1 MKPNDMIDYFRSIN
15 SNIFKKIG
23 EKNTMKYP
31 GLLDDD
37 ISRVGTNEAQMYNL
51 LSGMVVADLVKTCLG
66 PRGMSKMYIDIL
78 GEDTLTKH
86 GGAFLRKVD
95 VDHPAAKSVIE
106 AVNTVDTHVGD
117 GTSSTAILIGSLL
130 GNAKELLNLGI
141 PTATIIRGYEMG
153 LDLALNSLD
162 EIKIKQN
169 NDNLEKMRELLITC
183 ITGKTIF
190 DLQEDQMKIVDMI
203 IEASLDVADLKNHH
217 LSIDDIKIEE
227 KIGNVTQI
235 QLIKGTLIDKTID
248 SSAMPKCI
256 NNAKILLINESLE
269 TMKTRCESEIE
280 ITSPEQMSQFLVQEN
295 NDLDHLVEN
304 IVNSGANVVI
314 SRKGVNDFVQES
326 LAKKGIISMRRVKYN
341 DLWWL
346 EKAVGAKTCE
356 SIEKISPNELG
367 FARKIYEKTV
377 GGDPM
382 VFVEGKSPKSVT
394 ILLRANSK
402 RYLDELH
409 RNILNAFHVLQ
420 NFIESPFVVYGAG
433 SVEGL
438 VSQKIKKQSV
448 IIDGK
453 EQVVVDKFG
462 DAILQIP
469 LTLAKNVG
477 MDILDTKTC
486 LQAKLANSNGK
497 IKWYGINSETR
508 NISDMSSSKIIETVA
523 VKQQIFKTAVEATNL
538 ILNVNDVFMKNII
551 DNTHCHVD
559 GVVHAHHDPGK
570 NHNHFEQE
578 GLEQRQ
584 MHQYY

>member
-1 MKPNDMIDYFRSIN
+1 
-15 SNIFKKIG
+15 
-23 EKNTMKYP
+23 MKYP
-31 GLLDDD
+31 GLLNDD

-51 LSGMVVADLVKTCLG
+51 LSGTLVADLVKTCLG

-117 GTSSTAILIGSLL
+117 GTSSAAILIGSLL

-141 PTATIIRGYEMG
+141 PTATIVRGYEIG
-153 LDLALNSLD
+153 LDLVLDTLD

-190 DLQEDQMKIVDMI
+190 DLQEDQGKIVDMI
-203 IEASLDVADLKNHH
+203 IEAVLDVADLKNNHFA
-217 LSIDDIKIEE
+217 IDDIKIEE
-227 KIGNVTQI
+227 KIGNVTEI

-256 NNAKILLINESLE
+256 NDAKILLINEPLE
-269 TMKTRCESEIE
+269 TMKTRYESEIE
-280 ITSPEQMSQFLVQEN
+280 ITSPKQMSQFLVQEN
-295 NDLDHLVEN
+295 NDLDHLVQN

-346 EKAVGAKTCE
+346 EKAVNAKTCE
-356 SIEKISPNELG
+356 SIEKISPHELG

-402 RYLDELH
+402 QYLDELH

-420 NFIESPFVVYGAG
+420 NFIESPFVVCGAG

-438 VSQKIKKQSV
+438 LSQKIKKQSGT
-448 IIDGK
+448 IDGK
-453 EQVVVDKFG
+453 EQIVVEKFA
-462 DAILQIP
+462 DSILEIP
-469 LTLAKNVG
+469 LTLARNVG
-477 MDILDTKTC
+477 MDVLDTKTC
-486 LQAKLANSNGK
+486 LQAKFANSNGK

-508 NISDMSSSKIIETVA
+508 NISDMSLSKIIETVA

-538 ILNVNDVFMKNII
+538 IVNVNDVFMKNII

>member
-1 MKPNDMIDYFRSIN
+1 
-15 SNIFKKIG
+15 
-23 EKNTMKYP
+23 MKYP
-31 GLLDDD
+31 GLLNDD

-51 LSGMVVADLVKTCLG
+51 LSGTLVADLVKTCLG

-117 GTSSTAILIGSLL
+117 GTSSAAILIGSLL

-141 PTATIIRGYEMG
+141 PTATIVRGYEIG
-153 LDLALNSLD
+153 LDLVLDSLD

-169 NDNLEKMRELLITC
+169 NDNLEKMRELLTTC

-203 IEASLDVADLKNHH
+203 IEAVLDVADLKNNHFA
-217 LSIDDIKIEE
+217 IDDIKIEE
-227 KIGNVTQI
+227 KIGNVTEI

-256 NNAKILLINESLE
+256 NDAKILLINEPLE
-269 TMKTRCESEIE
+269 TMKTRYESEIE
-280 ITSPEQMSQFLVQEN
+280 ITSPKQMSQFLVQEN
-295 NDLDHLVEN
+295 NELDHLVQN

-346 EKAVGAKTCE
+346 EKAVNAKTCE
-356 SIEKISPNELG
+356 SIEKISPHELG

-402 RYLDELH
+402 QYLDELH

-420 NFIESPFVVYGAG
+420 NFIESPFVVCGAG

-438 VSQKIKKQSV
+438 LSQKIKKQSGT
-448 IIDGK
+448 IDGK
-453 EQVVVDKFG
+453 EQIVVEKFA
-462 DAILQIP
+462 DSILEIP
-469 LTLAKNVG
+469 LTLARNVG
-477 MDILDTKTC
+477 MDVLDTKTC
-486 LQAKLANSNGK
+486 LQAKFANSNGK

-508 NISDMSSSKIIETVA
+508 NISDMSLSKIIETVA

-538 ILNVNDVFMKNII
+538 IVNVNDVFMKNII

>member
-1 MKPNDMIDYFRSIN
+1 
-15 SNIFKKIG
+15 
-23 EKNTMKYP
+23 MKYP
-31 GLLDDD
+31 GLLNDD

-51 LSGMVVADLVKTCLG
+51 LSGTLVADLVKTCLG

-117 GTSSTAILIGSLL
+117 GTSSAAILIGSLL

-141 PTATIIRGYEMG
+141 PTATIVRGYEIG
-153 LDLALNSLD
+153 LDLVLDSLD

-190 DLQEDQMKIVDMI
+190 DLQEDQGKIVDMI
-203 IEASLDVADLKNHH
+203 IEAVLDVADLKNNHFA
-217 LSIDDIKIEE
+217 IDDIKIEE
-227 KIGNVTQI
+227 KIGNVTEI

-256 NNAKILLINESLE
+256 NDAKILLINEPLE
-269 TMKTRCESEIE
+269 TMKTRYESEIE
-280 ITSPEQMSQFLVQEN
+280 ITSPKQMSQFLVQEN
-295 NDLDHLVEN
+295 NELDHLVQN

-346 EKAVGAKTCE
+346 EKAVNAKTCE
-356 SIEKISPNELG
+356 SIEKISPHELG

-402 RYLDELH
+402 QYLDELH

-420 NFIESPFVVYGAG
+420 NFIESPFVVCGAG

-438 VSQKIKKQSV
+438 LSQKIKKQSGT
-448 IIDGK
+448 IDGK
-453 EQVVVDKFG
+453 EQIVVEKFA
-462 DAILQIP
+462 DSILEIP
-469 LTLAKNVG
+469 LTLARNVG
-477 MDILDTKTC
+477 MDVLDTKTC
-486 LQAKLANSNGK
+486 LQAKFANSNGK

-508 NISDMSSSKIIETVA
+508 NISDMSLSKIIETVA

-538 ILNVNDVFMKNII
+538 IVNVNDVFMKNII

>member
-1 MKPNDMIDYFRSIN
+1 
-15 SNIFKKIG
+15 
-23 EKNTMKYP
+23 MKYP

-95 VDHPAAKSVIE
+95 VDHPAAKSVID

-117 GTSSTAILIGSLL
+117 GTSSAAILMGSLL
-130 GNAKELLNLGI
+130 GNAKKLLNLGI
-141 PTATIIRGYEMG
+141 PTSTIVRGYEMG
-153 LDLALNSLD
+153 LDLTLDTLD

-190 DLQEDQMKIVDMI
+190 DLQEDQGKIVDMI
-203 IEASLDVADLKNHH
+203 IEAVLDVADLKNNHFA
-217 LSIDDIKIEE
+217 IDDIKIED
-227 KIGNVTQI
+227 KIGNITEI

-256 NNAKILLINESLE
+256 NDAKILLINEPLE
-269 TMKTRCESEIE
+269 TMKTRYESEIE

-295 NDLDHLVEN
+295 NDLDHLVQN

-346 EKAVGAKTCE
+346 EKAVNAKTCE
-356 SIEKISPNELG
+356 SIEKISSHELG

-420 NFIESPFVVYGAG
+420 NFIENPFVVWGAG

-438 VSQKIKKQSV
+438 LSQKIKEQSV
-448 IIDGK
+448 TIDGK
-453 EQVVVDKFG
+453 EQLVVDKFA
-462 DAILQIP
+462 DSILEIP
-469 LTLAKNVG
+469 LTLARNVG
-477 MDILDTKTC
+477 MDVLDTKTR
-486 LQAKLANSNGK
+486 LQAKFANSNGK
-497 IKWYGINSETR
+497 TKWYGINSETR

-538 ILNVNDVFMKNII
+538 ILSVNDVFMKNII

>member
-1 MKPNDMIDYFRSIN
+1 
-15 SNIFKKIG
+15 
-23 EKNTMKYP
+23 MKYP
-31 GLLDDD
+31 GLLNDD

-51 LSGMVVADLVKTCLG
+51 LSGTLVADLVKTCLG

-117 GTSSTAILIGSLL
+117 GTSSAAILIGSLL

-141 PTATIIRGYEMG
+141 PTATIVRGYEIG
-153 LDLALNSLD
+153 LDLVLDSLD

-169 NDNLEKMRELLITC
+169 NDNLEKMRELLTTC

-203 IEASLDVADLKNHH
+203 IEAVLDVADLKNNHF
-217 LSIDDIKIEE
+217 SIDDIKIEE
-227 KIGNVTQI
+227 KIGNVTEI

-256 NNAKILLINESLE
+256 NDAKILLINEPLE
-269 TMKTRCESEIE
+269 TMKTRYESEIE
-280 ITSPEQMSQFLVQEN
+280 ITSPKQMSQFLVQEN
-295 NDLDHLVEN
+295 NELDHLVQN

-346 EKAVGAKTCE
+346 EKAVNAKTCE
-356 SIEKISPNELG
+356 SIEKISPHELG

-402 RYLDELH
+402 QYLDELH

-420 NFIESPFVVYGAG
+420 NFIESPFVVCGAG

-438 VSQKIKKQSV
+438 LSQKIKKQSGT
-448 IIDGK
+448 IDGK
-453 EQVVVDKFG
+453 EQIVVEKFA
-462 DAILQIP
+462 DSILEIP
-469 LTLAKNVG
+469 LTLARNVG
-477 MDILDTKTC
+477 MDVLDTKTC
-486 LQAKLANSNGK
+486 LQAKFANSNGK

-508 NISDMSSSKIIETVA
+508 NISDMSLSKIIETVA

-538 ILNVNDVFMKNII
+538 IVNVNDVFMKNII

>member
-1 MKPNDMIDYFRSIN
+1 
-15 SNIFKKIG
+15 
-23 EKNTMKYP
+23 MKYP
-31 GLLDDD
+31 GLLNDD

-51 LSGMVVADLVKTCLG
+51 LSGTLVADLVKTCLG

-95 VDHPAAKSVIE
+95 VDHPAAKSVID

-117 GTSSTAILIGSLL
+117 GTSSAAILIGSLL

-141 PTATIIRGYEMG
+141 PTATIVRGYEIG
-153 LDLALNSLD
+153 LDLVLDSLD

-203 IEASLDVADLKNHH
+203 IEAVLDVADLKNNYF
-217 LSIDDIKIEE
+217 SIDDIKIEE
-227 KIGNVTQI
+227 KIGNVTEI

-256 NNAKILLINESLE
+256 NDAKILLINEPLE
-269 TMKTRCESEIE
+269 TMKTRYESEIE
-280 ITSPEQMSQFLVQEN
+280 ITSPKQMSQFLVQEN
-295 NDLDHLVEN
+295 NDLDHLVQN

-346 EKAVGAKTCE
+346 EKAVNAKTCE
-356 SIEKISPNELG
+356 SIEKISPHELG

-402 RYLDELH
+402 QYLDELH

-420 NFIESPFVVYGAG
+420 NFIESPFVVCGAG

-438 VSQKIKKQSV
+438 LSQKIKKQSGT
-448 IIDGK
+448 IDGK
-453 EQVVVDKFG
+453 EQIVVEKFA
-462 DAILQIP
+462 DSILEIP
-469 LTLAKNVG
+469 LTLARNVG
-477 MDILDTKTC
+477 MDVLDTKTC
-486 LQAKLANSNGK
+486 LQAKFANSNGK

-508 NISDMSSSKIIETVA
+508 NISDMSLSKIIETVA

-538 ILNVNDVFMKNII
+538 IVNVNDVFMKNII

>member
-1 MKPNDMIDYFRSIN
+1 
-15 SNIFKKIG
+15 
-23 EKNTMKYP
+23 MKYP

-37 ISRVGTNEAQMYNL
+37 ISRVGSNEAQKYNL

-95 VDHPAAKSVIE
+95 VDHPAAKSVID
-106 AVNTVDTHVGD
+106 AVNTVDTHIGD
-117 GTSSTAILIGSLL
+117 GTSSASILIGSLL

-141 PTATIIRGYEMG
+141 PTATIVRGYEMG
-153 LDLALNSLD
+153 LDLVLDTLD

-169 NDNLEKMRELLITC
+169 NDNLEKMRELLTTC

-190 DLQEDQMKIVDMI
+190 DLQEDQGKIVDMI
-203 IEASLDVADLKNHH
+203 IEAVLDVADLKNNHFA
-217 LSIDDIKIEE
+217 IDDIKIED
-227 KIGNVTQI
+227 KIGNVTEI

-256 NNAKILLINESLE
+256 NDARILLINEPLE
-269 TMKTRCESEIE
+269 TMKTRYESEIE

-295 NDLDHLVEN
+295 NDLDHLIQK

-314 SRKGVNDFVQES
+314 SRKGVNDFVQDS
-326 LAKKGIISMRRVKYN
+326 LAKRGIISMRRVKYN

-346 EKAVGAKTCE
+346 EKAVNAKTCE
-356 SIEKISPNELG
+356 SIEKISPHELG

-420 NFIESPFVVYGAG
+420 NFIQNPFVVCGAG

-438 VSQKIKKQSV
+438 LSQKIKEQSV
-448 IIDGK
+448 TINGK
-453 EQVVVDKFG
+453 EQLAVDKFA
-462 DAILQIP
+462 DSILEIP
-469 LTLAKNVG
+469 LTLARNVG
-477 MDILDTKTC
+477 MDVLDTKTR
-486 LQAKLANSNGK
+486 LQAKFANSNGK

-508 NISDMSSSKIIETVA
+508 NISDMSLSKIIETVA

-538 ILNVNDVFMKNII
+538 IVNVNDVFMKNII
-551 DNTHCHVD
+551 DNTHCHID

>member
-1 MKPNDMIDYFRSIN
+1 
-15 SNIFKKIG
+15 
-23 EKNTMKYP
+23 MKYP
-31 GLLDDD
+31 GLLNDD

-51 LSGMVVADLVKTCLG
+51 LSGTLVADLVKTCLG

-95 VDHPAAKSVIE
+95 VDHPAAKSVID

-117 GTSSTAILIGSLL
+117 GTSSAAILIGSLL

-141 PTATIIRGYEMG
+141 PTATIVRGYEMG
-153 LDLALNSLD
+153 LDLVLDTLD

-190 DLQEDQMKIVDMI
+190 DLQEDQGKIVDMI
-203 IEASLDVADLKNHH
+203 IEATLDVADLKNNHFA
-217 LSIDDIKIEE
+217 IDDIKIED
-227 KIGNVTQI
+227 KIGNVTEI

-256 NNAKILLINESLE
+256 NDAKILLINEPLE
-269 TMKTRCESEIE
+269 TMKTRYESEIE
-280 ITSPEQMSQFLVQEN
+280 ITSPKQMSQFLVQEN
-295 NDLDHLVEN
+295 NDLDHLVQN

-346 EKAVGAKTCE
+346 EKAVNAKTCE
-356 SIEKISPNELG
+356 SIEKISPHELG

-420 NFIESPFVVYGAG
+420 NFIESPFVVCGAG

-438 VSQKIKKQSV
+438 LSQKIKKQSGT
-448 IIDGK
+448 IDGK
-453 EQVVVDKFG
+453 EQIVVEKFA
-462 DAILQIP
+462 DSILEIP
-469 LTLAKNVG
+469 LTLARNVG
-477 MDILDTKTC
+477 MDVLDTKTC
-486 LQAKLANSNGK
+486 LQAKFANSNGK

-508 NISDMSSSKIIETVA
+508 NISDMSLSKIIETVA

-538 ILNVNDVFMKNII
+538 ILSVNDVFMKNII

>member
-1 MKPNDMIDYFRSIN
+1 
-15 SNIFKKIG
+15 
-23 EKNTMKYP
+23 MKYP
-31 GLLDDD
+31 GLLNDD
-37 ISRVGTNEAQMYNL
+37 ISRVGTNEAQIYNL
-51 LSGMVVADLVKTCLG
+51 LSGTLVADLVKTCLG

-117 GTSSTAILIGSLL
+117 GTSSAAILIGSLL

-141 PTATIIRGYEMG
+141 PTATIVRGYEIG
-153 LDLALNSLD
+153 LDLVLDYLD

-190 DLQEDQMKIVDMI
+190 DLQEDQGKIVDMI
-203 IEASLDVADLKNHH
+203 IEAVLDVADLKNNHFA
-217 LSIDDIKIEE
+217 IDDIKIEE
-227 KIGNVTQI
+227 KIGNVTEI

-256 NNAKILLINESLE
+256 NDAKILLINEPLE
-269 TMKTRCESEIE
+269 TMKTRYESEIE
-280 ITSPEQMSQFLVQEN
+280 ITSPKQMSQFLVQEN
-295 NDLDHLVEN
+295 NDLDHLVQN

-346 EKAVGAKTCE
+346 EKAVNAKTCE
-356 SIEKISPNELG
+356 SIEKISPHELG

-402 RYLDELH
+402 QYLDELH

-420 NFIESPFVVYGAG
+420 NFIESPFVVCGAG

-438 VSQKIKKQSV
+438 LSQKIKKQSGT
-448 IIDGK
+448 IDGK
-453 EQVVVDKFG
+453 EQIVVEKFA
-462 DAILQIP
+462 DSILEIP
-469 LTLAKNVG
+469 LTLARNVG
-477 MDILDTKTC
+477 MDVLDTKTC
-486 LQAKLANSNGK
+486 LQAKFANSNGK

-508 NISDMSSSKIIETVA
+508 NISDMSLSKIIETVA

-538 ILNVNDVFMKNII
+538 IVNVNDVFMKNII

>member
-1 MKPNDMIDYFRSIN
+1 
-15 SNIFKKIG
+15 
-23 EKNTMKYP
+23 MKYP
-31 GLLDDD
+31 GLLNDD

-51 LSGMVVADLVKTCLG
+51 LSGTLVADLVKTCLG

-117 GTSSTAILIGSLL
+117 GTSSAAILIGSLL

-141 PTATIIRGYEMG
+141 PTATIVRGYEMG
-153 LDLALNSLD
+153 LDLVLDSLD

-190 DLQEDQMKIVDMI
+190 DLQEDQGKIVDMI
-203 IEASLDVADLKNHH
+203 IEAVLDVADLKNNHFA
-217 LSIDDIKIEE
+217 IDDIKIEE
-227 KIGNVTQI
+227 KIGNVTEI

-256 NNAKILLINESLE
+256 NDAKILLINEPLE
-269 TMKTRCESEIE
+269 TMKTRYESEIE
-280 ITSPEQMSQFLVQEN
+280 ITSPKQMSQFLVQEN
-295 NDLDHLVEN
+295 NELDHLVQN

-346 EKAVGAKTCE
+346 EKAVNAKTCE
-356 SIEKISPNELG
+356 SIEKISPHELG

-402 RYLDELH
+402 QYLDELH

-420 NFIESPFVVYGAG
+420 NFIESPFVVCGAG

-438 VSQKIKKQSV
+438 LSQKIKKQSGT
-448 IIDGK
+448 IDGK
-453 EQVVVDKFG
+453 EQIVVEKFA
-462 DAILQIP
+462 DSILEIP
-469 LTLAKNVG
+469 LTLARNVG
-477 MDILDTKTC
+477 MDVLDTKTC
-486 LQAKLANSNGK
+486 LQAKFANSNGK

-508 NISDMSSSKIIETVA
+508 NISDMSLSKIIETVA

-538 ILNVNDVFMKNII
+538 IVNVNDVFMKNII

>member
-1 MKPNDMIDYFRSIN
+1 
-15 SNIFKKIG
+15 
-23 EKNTMKYP
+23 MKYP
-31 GLLDDD
+31 GLLNDD

-51 LSGMVVADLVKTCLG
+51 LSGTLVADLVKTCLG

-117 GTSSTAILIGSLL
+117 GTSSAAILIGSLL

-141 PTATIIRGYEMG
+141 PTATIVRGYEIG
-153 LDLALNSLD
+153 LDLVLDSLD

-190 DLQEDQMKIVDMI
+190 DLQEDQGKIVDMI
-203 IEASLDVADLKNHH
+203 IEAVLDVADLKNNHFA
-217 LSIDDIKIEE
+217 IDDIKIEE
-227 KIGNVTQI
+227 KIGNVTEI

-256 NNAKILLINESLE
+256 NDAKILLINEPLE
-269 TMKTRCESEIE
+269 TMKTRYESEIE
-280 ITSPEQMSQFLVQEN
+280 ITSPKQMSQFLVQEN
-295 NDLDHLVEN
+295 NDLDHLVQN

-346 EKAVGAKTCE
+346 EKAVNAKTCE
-356 SIEKISPNELG
+356 SIEKISPHELG

-402 RYLDELH
+402 QYLDELH

-420 NFIESPFVVYGAG
+420 NFIESPFVVCGAG

-438 VSQKIKKQSV
+438 LSQKIKKQSGT
-448 IIDGK
+448 IDGK
-453 EQVVVDKFG
+453 EQIVVEKFA
-462 DAILQIP
+462 DSILEIP
-469 LTLAKNVG
+469 LTLARNVG
-477 MDILDTKTC
+477 MDVLDTKTC
-486 LQAKLANSNGK
+486 LQAKFANSNGK

-508 NISDMSSSKIIETVA
+508 NISDMSLSKIIETVA

-538 ILNVNDVFMKNII
+538 ILSVDDVFMKNII

>member
-1 MKPNDMIDYFRSIN
+1 
-15 SNIFKKIG
+15 
-23 EKNTMKYP
+23 MKYP
-31 GLLDDD
+31 GLLNDD

-51 LSGMVVADLVKTCLG
+51 LSGTLVADLVKTCLG

-117 GTSSTAILIGSLL
+117 GTSSAAILIGSLL

-141 PTATIIRGYEMG
+141 PTATIVRGYEIG
-153 LDLALNSLD
+153 LDLALDSLD

-169 NDNLEKMRELLITC
+169 NDNLEKMRELLTTC

-190 DLQEDQMKIVDMI
+190 DLQEDQGKIVDMI
-203 IEASLDVADLKNHH
+203 IEATLDVADLKNNHFA
-217 LSIDDIKIEE
+217 IDDIKIED
-227 KIGNVTQI
+227 KIGNVTEI

-256 NNAKILLINESLE
+256 NDAKILLINEPLE
-269 TMKTRCESEIE
+269 TMKTRYESEIE
-280 ITSPEQMSQFLVQEN
+280 ITSPKQMSQFLVQEN
-295 NDLDHLVEN
+295 NELDHLVQN

-346 EKAVGAKTCE
+346 EKAVNAKTCE
-356 SIEKISPNELG
+356 SIEKISPHELG

-402 RYLDELH
+402 QYLDELH

-420 NFIESPFVVYGAG
+420 NFIESPFVVCGAG

-438 VSQKIKKQSV
+438 LSQKIKKQSGT
-448 IIDGK
+448 IDGK
-453 EQVVVDKFG
+453 EQIVVEKFA
-462 DAILQIP
+462 DSILEIP
-469 LTLAKNVG
+469 LTLARNVG
-477 MDILDTKTC
+477 MDVLDTKTC
-486 LQAKLANSNGK
+486 LQAKFANSNGK

-508 NISDMSSSKIIETVA
+508 NISDMSLSKIIETVA

-538 ILNVNDVFMKNII
+538 IVNVNDVFMKNII

>member
-1 MKPNDMIDYFRSIN
+1 
-15 SNIFKKIG
+15 
-23 EKNTMKYP
+23 MKYP
-31 GLLDDD
+31 GLLNDD
-37 ISRVGTNEAQMYNL
+37 ISRVGTNEAQIYNL
-51 LSGMVVADLVKTCLG
+51 LSGTLVADLVKTCLG

-117 GTSSTAILIGSLL
+117 GTSSAAILIGSLL

-141 PTATIIRGYEMG
+141 PTATIVRGYEIG
-153 LDLALNSLD
+153 LDLVLDSLD

-190 DLQEDQMKIVDMI
+190 DLQEDQGKIVDMI
-203 IEASLDVADLKNHH
+203 IEAVLDVADLKNNHFA
-217 LSIDDIKIEE
+217 IDDIKIEE
-227 KIGNVTQI
+227 KIGNVTEI

-256 NNAKILLINESLE
+256 NDAKILLINEPLE
-269 TMKTRCESEIE
+269 TMKTRYESEIE
-280 ITSPEQMSQFLVQEN
+280 ITSPKQMSQFLVQEN
-295 NDLDHLVEN
+295 NDLDHLVQN

-346 EKAVGAKTCE
+346 EKAVNAKTCE
-356 SIEKISPNELG
+356 SIEKISPHELG

-420 NFIESPFVVYGAG
+420 NFIESPFVVCGAG

-438 VSQKIKKQSV
+438 LSQKIKKQSGT
-448 IIDGK
+448 IDGK
-453 EQVVVDKFG
+453 EQIVVEKFA
-462 DAILQIP
+462 DSILEIP
-469 LTLAKNVG
+469 LTLARNVG
-477 MDILDTKTC
+477 MDVLDTKTC
-486 LQAKLANSNGK
+486 LQAKFANSNGK

-508 NISDMSSSKIIETVA
+508 NISDMSLSKIIETVA

-538 ILNVNDVFMKNII
+538 IVNVNDVFMKNII

>member
-1 MKPNDMIDYFRSIN
+1 
-15 SNIFKKIG
+15 
-23 EKNTMKYP
+23 MKYP
-31 GLLDDD
+31 GLLNDD
-37 ISRVGTNEAQMYNL
+37 ISRVGTNEAQIYNL
-51 LSGMVVADLVKTCLG
+51 LSGTLVADLVKTCLG

-117 GTSSTAILIGSLL
+117 GTSSAAILIGSLL

-141 PTATIIRGYEMG
+141 PTATIVRGYEIG
-153 LDLALNSLD
+153 LDLVLDSLD

-203 IEASLDVADLKNHH
+203 IEAVLDVADLKNNHFA
-217 LSIDDIKIEE
+217 IDDIKIEE
-227 KIGNVTQI
+227 KIGNVTEI

-256 NNAKILLINESLE
+256 NDAKILLINEPLE
-269 TMKTRCESEIE
+269 TMKTRYESEIE
-280 ITSPEQMSQFLVQEN
+280 ITSPKQMSQFLVQEN
-295 NDLDHLVEN
+295 NDLDHLVQN

-346 EKAVGAKTCE
+346 EKAVNAKTCE
-356 SIEKISPNELG
+356 SIEKISPHELG

-402 RYLDELH
+402 QYLDELH

-420 NFIESPFVVYGAG
+420 NFIESPFVVCGAG

-438 VSQKIKKQSV
+438 LSQKIKKQSGT
-448 IIDGK
+448 IDGK
-453 EQVVVDKFG
+453 EQIVVEKFA
-462 DAILQIP
+462 DSILEIP
-469 LTLAKNVG
+469 LTLARNVG
-477 MDILDTKTC
+477 MDVLDTKTC
-486 LQAKLANSNGK
+486 LQAKFANSNGK

-508 NISDMSSSKIIETVA
+508 NISDMSLSKIIETVA

-538 ILNVNDVFMKNII
+538 IVNVNDVFMKNII

>member
-1 MKPNDMIDYFRSIN
+1 
-15 SNIFKKIG
+15 
-23 EKNTMKYP
+23 MKYP
-31 GLLDDD
+31 GLLNDD

-51 LSGMVVADLVKTCLG
+51 LSGTLVADLVKTCLG

-117 GTSSTAILIGSLL
+117 GTSSAAILIGSLL

-141 PTATIIRGYEMG
+141 PTATIVRGYEIG
-153 LDLALNSLD
+153 LDLALDTLD

-190 DLQEDQMKIVDMI
+190 DLQEDQGKIVDMI
-203 IEASLDVADLKNHH
+203 IEAVLDVADLKNNHFA
-217 LSIDDIKIEE
+217 IDDIKIEE
-227 KIGNVTQI
+227 KIGNVTEI

-256 NNAKILLINESLE
+256 NDAKILLINEPLE
-269 TMKTRCESEIE
+269 TMKTRYESEIE
-280 ITSPEQMSQFLVQEN
+280 ITSPKQMSQFLVQEN
-295 NDLDHLVEN
+295 NDLDHLVQN

-346 EKAVGAKTCE
+346 EKAVNAKTCE
-356 SIEKISPNELG
+356 SIEKISPHELG

-402 RYLDELH
+402 QYLDELH

-420 NFIESPFVVYGAG
+420 NFIESPFVVCGAG

-438 VSQKIKKQSV
+438 LSQKIKKQSGT
-448 IIDGK
+448 IDGK
-453 EQVVVDKFG
+453 EQIVVEKFA
-462 DAILQIP
+462 DSILEIP
-469 LTLAKNVG
+469 LTLARNVG
-477 MDILDTKTC
+477 MDVLDTKTC
-486 LQAKLANSNGK
+486 LQAKFANSNGK

-508 NISDMSSSKIIETVA
+508 NISDMSLSKIIETVA

-538 ILNVNDVFMKNII
+538 IVNVNDVFMKNII

>member
-1 MKPNDMIDYFRSIN
+1 
-15 SNIFKKIG
+15 
-23 EKNTMKYP
+23 MKYP
-31 GLLDDD
+31 GLLNDD

-51 LSGMVVADLVKTCLG
+51 LSGTLVADLVKTCLG

-117 GTSSTAILIGSLL
+117 GTSSAAILIGSLL

-141 PTATIIRGYEMG
+141 PTATIVRGYEIG
-153 LDLALNSLD
+153 LDLVLDSLD

-190 DLQEDQMKIVDMI
+190 DLQEDQGKIVDMI
-203 IEASLDVADLKNHH
+203 IEATLDVADLKNNHF
-217 LSIDDIKIEE
+217 SIDDIKIEE
-227 KIGNVTQI
+227 KIGNVTEI

-256 NNAKILLINESLE
+256 NDAKILLINEPLE
-269 TMKTRCESEIE
+269 TMKTRYESEIE
-280 ITSPEQMSQFLVQEN
+280 ITSPKQMSQFLVQEN
-295 NDLDHLVEN
+295 NDLDHLVQN

-346 EKAVGAKTCE
+346 EKAVNAKTCE
-356 SIEKISPNELG
+356 SIEKISPHELG

-420 NFIESPFVVYGAG
+420 NFIESPFVVCGAG

-438 VSQKIKKQSV
+438 LSQKIKKQSGT
-448 IIDGK
+448 IDGK
-453 EQVVVDKFG
+453 EQIVVEKFA
-462 DAILQIP
+462 DSILEIP
-469 LTLAKNVG
+469 LTLARNVG
-477 MDILDTKTC
+477 MDVLDTKTC
-486 LQAKLANSNGK
+486 LQAKFANSNGK

-508 NISDMSSSKIIETVA
+508 NISDMSLSKIIETVA

-538 ILNVNDVFMKNII
+538 IVNVNDVFMKNII

>member
-1 MKPNDMIDYFRSIN
+1 
-15 SNIFKKIG
+15 
-23 EKNTMKYP
+23 MKYP

-95 VDHPAAKSVIE
+95 VDHPAAKSVID

-117 GTSSTAILIGSLL
+117 GTSSAAILMGSLL

-141 PTATIIRGYEMG
+141 PTTTIVRGYEMG
-153 LDLALNSLD
+153 LDLVLDYLD

-169 NDNLEKMRELLITC
+169 NDNLEKMRELLTTC

-190 DLQEDQMKIVDMI
+190 DLQEDQGKIVDMI
-203 IEASLDVADLKNHH
+203 IEAVLDVADLKNNHFA
-217 LSIDDIKIEE
+217 IDDIKIED
-227 KIGNVTQI
+227 KIGNVTEI

-256 NNAKILLINESLE
+256 NDAKILLINEPLE
-269 TMKTRCESEIE
+269 TMKTRYESEIE
-280 ITSPEQMSQFLVQEN
+280 VTSPKQMSQFLVQEN
-295 NDLDHLVEN
+295 NDLDHLVQN

-314 SRKGVNDFVQES
+314 SRKGINDFVQES
-326 LAKKGIISMRRVKYN
+326 LSKKGISSMRRVKYN

-346 EKAVGAKTCE
+346 EKAVNAKTCE
-356 SIEKISPNELG
+356 SIEKISPHELG

-420 NFIESPFVVYGAG
+420 NFIESPFVVCGAG

-438 VSQKIKKQSV
+438 LSQKIKKQSV
-448 IIDGK
+448 TIDGK
-453 EQVVVDKFG
+453 EQIVVEKFA
-462 DAILQIP
+462 DSILEIP
-469 LTLAKNVG
+469 LTLARNVG
-477 MDILDTKTC
+477 MNVLDTKTR
-486 LQAKLANSNGK
+486 LQAKFANSNGK

-508 NISDMSSSKIIETVA
+508 NISDMSLSKIIETVA

-538 ILNVNDVFMKNII
+538 ILSVNDVFMKNII

>member
-1 MKPNDMIDYFRSIN
+1 
-15 SNIFKKIG
+15 
-23 EKNTMKYP
+23 MKYP

-141 PTATIIRGYEMG
+141 PTATILRGYEMG

-248 SSAMPKCI
+248 SSGMPKCI

-420 NFIESPFVVYGAG
+420 NFIESPFIVYGAG

-448 IIDGK
+448 FIDGK

-477 MDILDTKTC
+477 MDVLDTKTC

>member
-1 MKPNDMIDYFRSIN
+1 
-15 SNIFKKIG
+15 
-23 EKNTMKYP
+23 MKYP
-31 GLLDDD
+31 GLLNDD

-51 LSGMVVADLVKTCLG
+51 LSGTLVADLVKTCLG

-117 GTSSTAILIGSLL
+117 GTSSAAILIGSLL

-141 PTATIIRGYEMG
+141 PTATIVRGYEIG
-153 LDLALNSLD
+153 LDLALDSLD

-169 NDNLEKMRELLITC
+169 NDNLEKMRELLTTC

-190 DLQEDQMKIVDMI
+190 DLQEDQGKIVDMI
-203 IEASLDVADLKNHH
+203 IEAALDVADLKNNHFA
-217 LSIDDIKIEE
+217 IDDIKIEE
-227 KIGNVTQI
+227 KIGNVTEI

-256 NNAKILLINESLE
+256 NDAKILLINEPLE
-269 TMKTRCESEIE
+269 TMKTRYESEIE
-280 ITSPEQMSQFLVQEN
+280 ITSPKQMSQFLVQEN
-295 NDLDHLVEN
+295 NDLDHLVQN

-346 EKAVGAKTCE
+346 EKAVNAKTCE
-356 SIEKISPNELG
+356 SIEKISPHELG

-402 RYLDELH
+402 QYLDELH

-420 NFIESPFVVYGAG
+420 NFIESPFVVCGAG

-438 VSQKIKKQSV
+438 LSQKIKKQSGT
-448 IIDGK
+448 IDGK
-453 EQVVVDKFG
+453 EQIVVEKFA
-462 DAILQIP
+462 DSILEIP
-469 LTLAKNVG
+469 LTLARNVG
-477 MDILDTKTC
+477 MDVLDTKTC
-486 LQAKLANSNGK
+486 LQAKFANSNGK

-508 NISDMSSSKIIETVA
+508 NISDMSLSKIIETVA

-538 ILNVNDVFMKNII
+538 IVNVNDVFMKNII

>member
-1 MKPNDMIDYFRSIN
+1 
-15 SNIFKKIG
+15 
-23 EKNTMKYP
+23 MKYP
-31 GLLDDD
+31 GLLNDD

-51 LSGMVVADLVKTCLG
+51 LSGTLVADLVKTCLG

-117 GTSSTAILIGSLL
+117 GTSSAAILIGSLL

-141 PTATIIRGYEMG
+141 PTATIVRGYEIG
-153 LDLALNSLD
+153 LDLVLDSLD

-203 IEASLDVADLKNHH
+203 IEAALDVADLKNNHFA
-217 LSIDDIKIEE
+217 IDDIKIEE
-227 KIGNVTQI
+227 KIGNVTEI

-256 NNAKILLINESLE
+256 NDAKILLINEPLE
-269 TMKTRCESEIE
+269 TMKTRYESEIE
-280 ITSPEQMSQFLVQEN
+280 ITSPKQMSQFLVQEN
-295 NDLDHLVEN
+295 NDLDHLVQN

-346 EKAVGAKTCE
+346 EKAVNAKTCE
-356 SIEKISPNELG
+356 SIEKISPHELG

-402 RYLDELH
+402 QYLDELH

-420 NFIESPFVVYGAG
+420 NFIESPFVVCGAG

-438 VSQKIKKQSV
+438 LSQKIKKQSGT
-448 IIDGK
+448 IDGK
-453 EQVVVDKFG
+453 EQIVVEKFA
-462 DAILQIP
+462 DSILEIP
-469 LTLAKNVG
+469 LTLARNVG
-477 MDILDTKTC
+477 MDVLDTKTC
-486 LQAKLANSNGK
+486 LQAKFANSNGK

-508 NISDMSSSKIIETVA
+508 NISDMSLSKIIETVA

-538 ILNVNDVFMKNII
+538 IVNVNDVFMKNII

>member
-1 MKPNDMIDYFRSIN
+1 
-15 SNIFKKIG
+15 
-23 EKNTMKYP
+23 MKYP
-31 GLLDDD
+31 GLLNDD

-51 LSGMVVADLVKTCLG
+51 LSGTLVADLVKTCLG

-117 GTSSTAILIGSLL
+117 GTSSAAILIGSLL

-141 PTATIIRGYEMG
+141 PTATIVRGYEIG
-153 LDLALNSLD
+153 LDLVLDYLD

-190 DLQEDQMKIVDMI
+190 DLQEDQIKIVDMI
-203 IEASLDVADLKNHH
+203 IEATLDVADLKNNHF
-217 LSIDDIKIEE
+217 SIDDIKIEE
-227 KIGNVTQI
+227 KIGNVTEI

-256 NNAKILLINESLE
+256 NDAKILLINEPLE
-269 TMKTRCESEIE
+269 TMKTRYESEIE
-280 ITSPEQMSQFLVQEN
+280 ITSPKQMSQFLVQEN
-295 NDLDHLVEN
+295 NDLDHLVQN

-346 EKAVGAKTCE
+346 EKAVNAKTCE
-356 SIEKISPNELG
+356 SIEKISPHELG

-402 RYLDELH
+402 QYLDELH

-420 NFIESPFVVYGAG
+420 NFIESPFVVCGAG

-438 VSQKIKKQSV
+438 LSQKIKKQSGT
-448 IIDGK
+448 IDGK
-453 EQVVVDKFG
+453 EQIVVEKFA
-462 DAILQIP
+462 DSILEIP
-469 LTLAKNVG
+469 LTLARNVG
-477 MDILDTKTC
+477 MDVLDTKTC
-486 LQAKLANSNGK
+486 LQAKFANSNGK

-508 NISDMSSSKIIETVA
+508 NISDMSLSKIIETVA

-538 ILNVNDVFMKNII
+538 IVNVNDVFMKNII

>member
-1 MKPNDMIDYFRSIN
+1 
-15 SNIFKKIG
+15 
-23 EKNTMKYP
+23 MKYP
-31 GLLDDD
+31 GLLNDD

-51 LSGMVVADLVKTCLG
+51 LSGTLVADLVKTCLG

-117 GTSSTAILIGSLL
+117 GTSSAAILIGSLL

-141 PTATIIRGYEMG
+141 PTATIVRGYEIG
-153 LDLALNSLD
+153 LDLVLDSLD

-169 NDNLEKMRELLITC
+169 NDNLEKMRELLTTC

-203 IEASLDVADLKNHH
+203 IEAVLDVADLKNNHFA
-217 LSIDDIKIEE
+217 IDDIKIEE
-227 KIGNVTQI
+227 KIGNVTEI

-256 NNAKILLINESLE
+256 NDAKILLINEPLE
-269 TMKTRCESEIE
+269 TMKTRYESEIE
-280 ITSPEQMSQFLVQEN
+280 ITSPKQMSQFLVQEN
-295 NDLDHLVEN
+295 NDLDHLVQN

-346 EKAVGAKTCE
+346 EKAVNAKTCE
-356 SIEKISPNELG
+356 SIEKISPHELG

-402 RYLDELH
+402 QYLDELH

-420 NFIESPFVVYGAG
+420 NFIESPFVVCGAG

-438 VSQKIKKQSV
+438 LSQKIKKQSGT
-448 IIDGK
+448 IDGK
-453 EQVVVDKFG
+453 EQIVVEKFA
-462 DAILQIP
+462 DSILEIP
-469 LTLAKNVG
+469 LTLARNVG
-477 MDILDTKTC
+477 MDVLDTKTC
-486 LQAKLANSNGK
+486 LQAKFANSNGK

-508 NISDMSSSKIIETVA
+508 NISDMSLSKIIETVA

-538 ILNVNDVFMKNII
+538 IVNVNDVFMKNII

>member
-1 MKPNDMIDYFRSIN
+1 
-15 SNIFKKIG
+15 
-23 EKNTMKYP
+23 MKYP
-31 GLLDDD
+31 GLLNDD

-51 LSGMVVADLVKTCLG
+51 LSGTLVADLVKTCLG

-117 GTSSTAILIGSLL
+117 GTSSAAILIGSLL

-141 PTATIIRGYEMG
+141 PTATIVRGYEIG
-153 LDLALNSLD
+153 LDLVLDSLD

-169 NDNLEKMRELLITC
+169 NDNLEKMRELLTTC

-190 DLQEDQMKIVDMI
+190 DLQEDQGKIVDMI
-203 IEASLDVADLKNHH
+203 IEATLDVADLKNNHFA
-217 LSIDDIKIEE
+217 IDDIKIEE
-227 KIGNVTQI
+227 KIGNVTEI

-256 NNAKILLINESLE
+256 NDAKILLINEPLE
-269 TMKTRCESEIE
+269 TMKTRYESEIE
-280 ITSPEQMSQFLVQEN
+280 ITSPKQMSQFLVQEN
-295 NDLDHLVEN
+295 NELDHLVQN

-346 EKAVGAKTCE
+346 EKAVNAKTCE
-356 SIEKISPNELG
+356 SIEKISPHELG

-402 RYLDELH
+402 QYLDELH

-420 NFIESPFVVYGAG
+420 NFIESPFVVCGAG

-438 VSQKIKKQSV
+438 LSQKIKKQSGT
-448 IIDGK
+448 IDGK
-453 EQVVVDKFG
+453 EQIVVEKFA
-462 DAILQIP
+462 DSILEIP
-469 LTLAKNVG
+469 LTLARNVG
-477 MDILDTKTC
+477 MDVLDTKTC
-486 LQAKLANSNGK
+486 LQAKFANSNGK

-508 NISDMSSSKIIETVA
+508 NISDMSLSKIIETVA

-538 ILNVNDVFMKNII
+538 ILSVDDVFMKNII

>member
-1 MKPNDMIDYFRSIN
+1 
-15 SNIFKKIG
+15 
-23 EKNTMKYP
+23 MKYP
-31 GLLDDD
+31 GLLNDD

-51 LSGMVVADLVKTCLG
+51 LSGTLVADLVKTCLG

-117 GTSSTAILIGSLL
+117 GTSSAAILIGSLL

-141 PTATIIRGYEMG
+141 PTATIVRGYEIG
-153 LDLALNSLD
+153 LDLALDSLD

-169 NDNLEKMRELLITC
+169 NDNLEKMRELLTTC

-190 DLQEDQMKIVDMI
+190 DLQEDQGKIVDMI
-203 IEASLDVADLKNHH
+203 IEATLDVADLKNNHFA
-217 LSIDDIKIEE
+217 IDDIKIED
-227 KIGNVTQI
+227 KIGNVTEI

-256 NNAKILLINESLE
+256 NDAKILLINEPLE
-269 TMKTRCESEIE
+269 TMKTRYESEIE
-280 ITSPEQMSQFLVQEN
+280 ITSPKQMSQFLVQEN
-295 NDLDHLVEN
+295 NDLDHLVQN

-346 EKAVGAKTCE
+346 EKAVNAKTCE
-356 SIEKISPNELG
+356 SIEKISPHELG

-402 RYLDELH
+402 QYLDELH
-409 RNILNAFHVLQ
+409 RNILNAFHILQ
-420 NFIESPFVVYGAG
+420 NFIESPFVVCGAG

-438 VSQKIKKQSV
+438 LSQKIKKQSGT
-448 IIDGK
+448 IDGK
-453 EQVVVDKFG
+453 EQIVVEKFA
-462 DAILQIP
+462 DSILEIP
-469 LTLAKNVG
+469 LTLARNVG
-477 MDILDTKTC
+477 MDVLDTKTC
-486 LQAKLANSNGK
+486 LQAKFANSNGK

-508 NISDMSSSKIIETVA
+508 NISDMSLSKIIETVA

-538 ILNVNDVFMKNII
+538 IVNVNDVFMKNII

>member
-1 MKPNDMIDYFRSIN
+1 
-15 SNIFKKIG
+15 
-23 EKNTMKYP
+23 MKYP
-31 GLLDDD
+31 GLLNDD

-51 LSGMVVADLVKTCLG
+51 LSGTLVADLVKTCLG

-117 GTSSTAILIGSLL
+117 GTSSAAILIGSLL

-141 PTATIIRGYEMG
+141 PTATIVRGYEIG
-153 LDLALNSLD
+153 LDLALDTLD

-190 DLQEDQMKIVDMI
+190 DLQEDQGKIVDMI
-203 IEASLDVADLKNHH
+203 IEAVLDVADLKNNHFA
-217 LSIDDIKIEE
+217 IDDIKIED
-227 KIGNVTQI
+227 KIGNVTEI

-256 NNAKILLINESLE
+256 NDAKILLINEPLE
-269 TMKTRCESEIE
+269 TMKTRYESEIE
-280 ITSPEQMSQFLVQEN
+280 ITSPKQMSQFLVQEN
-295 NDLDHLVEN
+295 NDLDHLVQN

-346 EKAVGAKTCE
+346 EKAVNAKTCE
-356 SIEKISPNELG
+356 SIEKISPHELG

-402 RYLDELH
+402 QYLDELH

-420 NFIESPFVVYGAG
+420 NFIESPFVVCGAG

-438 VSQKIKKQSV
+438 LSQKIKKQSGT
-448 IIDGK
+448 IDGK
-453 EQVVVDKFG
+453 EQIVVEKFA
-462 DAILQIP
+462 DSILEIP
-469 LTLAKNVG
+469 LTLARNVG
-477 MDILDTKTC
+477 MDVLDTKTC
-486 LQAKLANSNGK
+486 LQAKFANSNGK

-508 NISDMSSSKIIETVA
+508 NISDMSLSKIIETVA

-538 ILNVNDVFMKNII
+538 IVNVNDVFMKNII

>member
-1 MKPNDMIDYFRSIN
+1 
-15 SNIFKKIG
+15 
-23 EKNTMKYP
+23 MKYP
-31 GLLDDD
+31 GLLNDD

-51 LSGMVVADLVKTCLG
+51 LSGTLVADLVKTCLG

-117 GTSSTAILIGSLL
+117 GTSSAAILIGSLL

-141 PTATIIRGYEMG
+141 PTATIVRGYEIG
-153 LDLALNSLD
+153 LDLALDSLD

-169 NDNLEKMRELLITC
+169 NDNLEKMRELLTTC

-203 IEASLDVADLKNHH
+203 IEAALDVADLKNNHFA
-217 LSIDDIKIEE
+217 IDDIKIED
-227 KIGNVTQI
+227 KIGNVTEI

-256 NNAKILLINESLE
+256 NDAKILLINEPLE
-269 TMKTRCESEIE
+269 TMKTRYESEIE
-280 ITSPEQMSQFLVQEN
+280 ITSPKQMSQFLVQEN
-295 NDLDHLVEN
+295 NELDHLVQN

-346 EKAVGAKTCE
+346 EKAVNAKTCE
-356 SIEKISPNELG
+356 SIEKISPHELG

-402 RYLDELH
+402 QYLDELH

-420 NFIESPFVVYGAG
+420 NFIESPFVVCGAG

-438 VSQKIKKQSV
+438 LSQKIKKQSGT
-448 IIDGK
+448 IDGK
-453 EQVVVDKFG
+453 EQIVVEKFA
-462 DAILQIP
+462 DSILEIP
-469 LTLAKNVG
+469 LTLARNVG
-477 MDILDTKTC
+477 MDVLDTKTC
-486 LQAKLANSNGK
+486 LQAKFANSNGK

-508 NISDMSSSKIIETVA
+508 NISDMSLSKIIETVA

-538 ILNVNDVFMKNII
+538 IVNVNDVFMKNII

>member
-1 MKPNDMIDYFRSIN
+1 
-15 SNIFKKIG
+15 
-23 EKNTMKYP
+23 MKYP

-37 ISRVGTNEAQMYNL
+37 ISRVGTNEAQMYNI
-51 LSGMVVADLVKTCLG
+51 LSGTVVADLVKTCLG

-95 VDHPAAKSVIE
+95 VDHPAAKAVIE

-117 GTSSTAILIGSLL
+117 GTSSTAVLIGSFLD
-130 GNAKELLNLGI
+130 NAKELLNLGI
-141 PTATIIRGYEMG
+141 PTATIVRGYEIG
-153 LDLALNSLD
+153 LDLALDSLD
-162 EIKIKQN
+162 EIKIKQH
-169 NDNLEKMRELLITC
+169 NDNLEKMRELLTTC

-190 DLQEDQMKIVDMI
+190 DLQEDRTKIINMI
-203 IEASLDVADLKNHH
+203 IEAVLDVSDLKNNTF
-217 LSIDDIKIEE
+217 SIDDIKIEE
-227 KIGNVTQI
+227 KIGNVTEI

-248 SSAMPKCI
+248 SSSMPKCI
-256 NNAKILLINESLE
+256 DDAKILLINESLE
-269 TMKTRCESEIE
+269 TMKTRYESEIE

-295 NDLDHLVEN
+295 NDLDYLVQK
-304 IVNSGANVVI
+304 IVSSGANVVI

-346 EKAVGAKTCE
+346 EKAVNAKTCK
-356 SIEKISPNELG
+356 SIEKISPDELG

-377 GGDPM
+377 GGDSM

-420 NFIESPFVVYGAG
+420 NFIQSPFIVYGAG
-433 SVEGL
+433 SAEGL
-438 VSQKIKKQSV
+438 VSQKIKKQFQF
-448 IIDGK
+448 IDGK
-453 EQVVVDKFG
+453 EQIVVDKFA
-462 DAILQIP
+462 DSILQIP

-477 MDILDTKTC
+477 MDVLNTRTS
-486 LQAKLANSNGK
+486 LQSKLAKTNQNTV
-497 IKWYGINSETR
+497 WYGINSETR
-508 NISDMSSSKIIETVA
+508 SISNMSSSKIIETVA

-551 DNTHCHVD
+551 DNTHCHID

>member
-1 MKPNDMIDYFRSIN
+1 
-15 SNIFKKIG
+15 
-23 EKNTMKYP
+23 MKYP
-31 GLLDDD
+31 GLLNDD

-51 LSGMVVADLVKTCLG
+51 LSGTLVADLVKTCLG

-117 GTSSTAILIGSLL
+117 GTSSAAILIGSLL

-141 PTATIIRGYEMG
+141 PTATIVRGYEIG
-153 LDLALNSLD
+153 LDLALDTLD

-169 NDNLEKMRELLITC
+169 NDNLEKMRELLTTC

-203 IEASLDVADLKNHH
+203 IEATLDVADLKNNHFA
-217 LSIDDIKIEE
+217 IDDIKIEE
-227 KIGNVTQI
+227 KIGNVTEI

-256 NNAKILLINESLE
+256 NDAKILLINEPLE
-269 TMKTRCESEIE
+269 TMKTRYESEIE
-280 ITSPEQMSQFLVQEN
+280 ITSPKQMSQFLVQEN
-295 NDLDHLVEN
+295 NELDHLVQN

-346 EKAVGAKTCE
+346 EKAVNAKTCE
-356 SIEKISPNELG
+356 SIEKISPHELG

-402 RYLDELH
+402 QYLDELH

-420 NFIESPFVVYGAG
+420 NFIESPFVVCGAG

-438 VSQKIKKQSV
+438 LSQKIKKQSGT
-448 IIDGK
+448 IDGK
-453 EQVVVDKFG
+453 EQIVVEKFA
-462 DAILQIP
+462 DSILEIP
-469 LTLAKNVG
+469 LTLARNVG
-477 MDILDTKTC
+477 MDVLDTKTC
-486 LQAKLANSNGK
+486 LQAKFANSNGK

-508 NISDMSSSKIIETVA
+508 NISDMSLSKIIETVA

-538 ILNVNDVFMKNII
+538 IVNVNDVFMKNII

>member
-1 MKPNDMIDYFRSIN
+1 
-15 SNIFKKIG
+15 
-23 EKNTMKYP
+23 MKYP
-31 GLLDDD
+31 GLLNDD

-51 LSGMVVADLVKTCLG
+51 LSGTLVADLVKTCLG

-117 GTSSTAILIGSLL
+117 GTSSAAILIGSLL

-141 PTATIIRGYEMG
+141 PTATIVRGYEIG
-153 LDLALNSLD
+153 LDLALDSLD

-169 NDNLEKMRELLITC
+169 NDNLEKMRELLTTC

-203 IEASLDVADLKNHH
+203 IEAVLDVADLKNNHFA
-217 LSIDDIKIEE
+217 IDDIKIEE
-227 KIGNVTQI
+227 KIGNVTEI

-256 NNAKILLINESLE
+256 NDAKILLINEPLE
-269 TMKTRCESEIE
+269 TMKTRYESEIE
-280 ITSPEQMSQFLVQEN
+280 ITSPKQMSQFLVQEN
-295 NDLDHLVEN
+295 NDLDHLVQN

-346 EKAVGAKTCE
+346 EKAVNAKTCE
-356 SIEKISPNELG
+356 SIEKISPHELG

-402 RYLDELH
+402 QYLDELH
-409 RNILNAFHVLQ
+409 RNILNAFHILQ
-420 NFIESPFVVYGAG
+420 NFIESPFVVCGAG

-438 VSQKIKKQSV
+438 LSQKIKKQSGT
-448 IIDGK
+448 IDGK
-453 EQVVVDKFG
+453 EQIVVEKFA
-462 DAILQIP
+462 DSILEIP
-469 LTLAKNVG
+469 LTLARNVG
-477 MDILDTKTC
+477 MDVLDTKTC
-486 LQAKLANSNGK
+486 LQAKFANSNGK

-508 NISDMSSSKIIETVA
+508 NISDMSLSKIIETVA

-538 ILNVNDVFMKNII
+538 IVNVNDVFMKNII

>member
-1 MKPNDMIDYFRSIN
+1 
-15 SNIFKKIG
+15 
-23 EKNTMKYP
+23 MKYP
-31 GLLDDD
+31 GLLNDD

-51 LSGMVVADLVKTCLG
+51 LSGTLVADLVKTCLG

-95 VDHPAAKSVIE
+95 VDHPAAKSVID

-117 GTSSTAILIGSLL
+117 GTSSAAILIGSLL

-141 PTATIIRGYEMG
+141 PTATIVRGYEIG
-153 LDLALNSLD
+153 LDLVLDTLD

-203 IEASLDVADLKNHH
+203 IEATLDVADLKNNHF
-217 LSIDDIKIEE
+217 SIDDIKIEE
-227 KIGNVTQI
+227 KIGNVTEI

-256 NNAKILLINESLE
+256 NDAKILLINEPLE
-269 TMKTRCESEIE
+269 TMKTRYESEIE
-280 ITSPEQMSQFLVQEN
+280 ITSPKQMSQFLVQEN
-295 NDLDHLVEN
+295 NDLDHLVQN

-346 EKAVGAKTCE
+346 EKAVNAKTCE
-356 SIEKISPNELG
+356 SIEKISPHELG

-402 RYLDELH
+402 QYLDELH

-420 NFIESPFVVYGAG
+420 NFIESPFVVCGAG

-438 VSQKIKKQSV
+438 LSQKIKKQSGT
-448 IIDGK
+448 IDGK
-453 EQVVVDKFG
+453 EQIVVEKFA
-462 DAILQIP
+462 DSILEIP
-469 LTLAKNVG
+469 LTLARNVG
-477 MDILDTKTC
+477 MDVLDTKTC
-486 LQAKLANSNGK
+486 LQAKFANSNGK

-508 NISDMSSSKIIETVA
+508 NISDMSLSKIIETVA

-538 ILNVNDVFMKNII
+538 IVNVNDVFMKNII

>member
-1 MKPNDMIDYFRSIN
+1 
-15 SNIFKKIG
+15 
-23 EKNTMKYP
+23 MKYP

-37 ISRVGTNEAQMYNL
+37 ISRVGTNEAQKYNL

-117 GTSSTAILIGSLL
+117 GTSSAAILIGSLL
-130 GNAKELLNLGI
+130 GNVKELLNLGI
-141 PTATIIRGYEMG
+141 PTATIVRGYEIG
-153 LDLALNSLD
+153 LDMVLDSLD

-183 ITGKTIF
+183 IAGKTIF
-190 DLQEDQMKIVDMI
+190 DLQEDQTKIVDMI
-203 IEASLDVADLKNHH
+203 IEAVLDVADLKNNHFA
-217 LSIDDIKIEE
+217 IDDIKIEE
-227 KIGNVTQI
+227 KIGNITDI

-256 NNAKILLINESLE
+256 NDAKILLINEPLE
-269 TMKTRCESEIE
+269 TMKTRYESEIE

-295 NDLDHLVEN
+295 NDLDHLVQN

-346 EKAVGAKTCE
+346 EKAVNAKTCE
-356 SIEKISPNELG
+356 SIEKISPHELG
-367 FARKIYEKTV
+367 FAKKIYEKTV

-420 NFIESPFVVYGAG
+420 NFIQSPFVVCGAG

-438 VSQKIKKQSV
+438 LSQKMKKQSV
-448 IIDGK
+448 TIDGK
-453 EQVVVDKFG
+453 EQVVIEKFA
-462 DAILQIP
+462 DSILEIP
-469 LTLAKNVG
+469 LTLARNVG
-477 MDILDTKTC
+477 MDVLDTKTR
-486 LQAKLANSNGK
+486 LQAKFANSNGK
-497 IKWYGINSETR
+497 LRWYGINSETR
-508 NISDMSSSKIIETVA
+508 NISDMSSSKITETVA

-551 DNTHCHVD
+551 DNTHCHID
-559 GVVHAHHDPGK
+559 GVVHAHNDPGR